1 MGVLRGIGRGIAG
14 TAAVA
19 GAGAAW
25 AGRGLGFGNTM
36 AAGLAAGGL
45 FKTAASNA
53 FNGSKSANK
62 DKGSGEKSIP
72 LDKMSGGIP
81 SALAEIQKEVSLI
94 RKILETQPDPE
105 SQEQEKI
112 IEEDARNRRLLAAI
126 SSLRLG
132 GPGGGGKKEGF
143 FDKLKGILGTILG
156 MLGLASLPIVLA
168 NAAAVWDK
176 ISGAMDT
183 LAGWLKNIDEFF
195 ENLGVQ
201 WAGAAMLGTAKAM
214 QLRQKI
220 VDFKNKVKDSY
231 RRIKRAFSRFA
242 SRWSSRISRI
252 WTGLTRRL
260 GFITRTWNWVKGLK
274 GRAIAGW
281 SKFINTTWPNWKTS
295 WLNGPWK
302 NITDSWE
309 KVQTKWGKILLNWAN
324 LKADWRITLAGWRQS
339 FAMTVES
346 IPEKI
351 TAAMKIAK
359 TALMTAFDDWKK
371 TNWTPISE
379 KFATWKTT
387 FSSWAKKI
395 PGWEK
400 SWFGVRAAWGVTST
414 AVTSA
419 IAGIPEEWKKIKADW
434 DKRFTDFRDSVK
446 KLFPSK
452 SGARP
457 VGRLTTG
464 SGRGAMVE
472 KPGQRVQYR
481 NAGLSAMRWTQMG
494 RGSPSV
500 MARIFKTTPKALPSA
515 GNPSGGRSGGVSF
528 KPSTLKFQGTPSA
541 EVFRMAEAARS
552 GYTYDQRLN
561 KGRGGYRNTETGRIA
576 STAAATSLVKK
587 PWWHTKHPWIAK
599 IAEVFGIQTADSAAA
614 WLKENPSRAN
624 TMKKALEF
632 MSRYPKIFGSL
643 EFMAKHA
650 PKGIGLIGVG
660 MVGWELYKLTELWR
674 AENKDSPMNLTP
686 FWNDNKADENF
697 VSGLKDMGKI
707 YGAAFVGSII
717 GSAALGVMATAI
729 GAGNPVATAIG
740 VFAGGLLGGIGGA
753 IIASHIM
760 SLTEGPKYRVRPGS
774 AGSFTAERAMQWQQ
788 QLQYTSPMAG
798 GTKGQDLL
806 LEIQLLD
813 KKIAFHGPGGK
824 GKLWSAEKIEEM
836 KADREKFI
844 NERIKHIDALQKT
857 GMEQIKQQDWYTP
870 EVGKTIE
877 EMSGMQADQTL
888 KPALYPGHIANLTPS
903 SVLDGAGSSENSNQ
917 TVVISYD
924 SSSSSNN
931 QASTIINETVYVS
944 ASGPHRGHDFYG
956 TSGGGGW

>member
-1 MGVLRGIGRGIAG
+1 
-14 TAAVA
+14 
-19 GAGAAW
+19 
-25 AGRGLGFGNTM
+25 M

-53 FNGSKSANK
+53 FNGSKSNDK
-62 DKGSGEKSIP
+62 DEGSGEKSIP

-81 SALAEIQKEVSLI
+81 SALAEIQKEISLI

-105 SQEQEKI
+105 SQEQERI

-126 SSLRLG
+126 SSLRCKCG
-132 GPGGGGKKEGF
+132 TGGGGKKEGF

-274 GRAIAGW
+274 GRAVGGW
-281 SKFINTTWPNWKTS
+281 TKFRTITWPNWKVGINER
-295 WLNGPWK
+295 LKAFGLDWK
-302 NITDSWE
+302 NIKDNWA
-309 KVQTKWGKILLNWAN
+309 KVKTKWSAFKVNISTTFWATANWMSA
-324 LKADWRITLAGWRQS
+324 AVA
-339 FAMTVES
+339 S

-351 TAAMKIAK
+351 TAGIERAK
-359 TALMTAFDDWKK
+359 TALRTTFEKWKTETWK
-371 TNWTPISE
+371 PLSE
-379 KFATWKTT
+379 KFNG
-387 FSSWAKKI
+387 WAKKF
-395 PGWEK
+395 PLFEK
-400 SWFGVRAAWGVTST
+400 SWFKVRVAWGVTST

-419 IAGIPEEWKKIKADW
+419 IAGIQTEWNNIKAKW
-434 DKRFTDFRDSVK
+434 DKKFTDFRDSVK

-452 SGARP
+452 SGGRP

-500 MARIFKTTPKALPSA
+500 MARIFKTTPKALPPASKTTA
-515 GNPSGGRSGGVSF
+515 VPRRVRRQF
-528 KPSTLKFQGTPSA
+528 KPTLKFQGTPSA

-632 MSRYPKIFGSL
+632 MARHDKIFGSL
-643 EFMAKHA
+643 KFMAKHA
-650 PKGIGLIGVG
+650 PKGIGLLGVG

-674 AENKDSPMNLTP
+674 AENKDPMNLTP
-686 FWNDNKADENF
+686 FWNDNPADENF

-740 VFAGGLLGGIGGA
+740 VFLGGLLGGIGGA

-760 SLTEGPKYRVRPGS
+760 SQTEGPKYRVRPGS
-774 AGSFTAERAMQWQQ
+774 AGSFTAATAMQWQQ

-798 GTKGQDLL
+798 GTKGQILL
-806 LEIQLLD
+806 DEIQLRD
-813 KKIAFHGPGGK
+813 KKIATFSGK
-824 GKLWSAEKIEEM
+824 EGSEEKIEKW
-836 KADREKFI
+836 KAEREKLI

-870 EVGKTIE
+870 EMGKTIE

-888 KPALYPGHIANLTPS
+888 KPALYPGHIPILPKTMVDS
-903 SVLDGAGSSENSNQ
+903 SAEIISTGGEQ
-917 TVVISYD
+917 TGVSQHYNILYEQRTD
-924 SSSSSNN
+924 SSSMASSATTTNLLYYA
-931 QASTIINETVYVS
+931 QTGKDTE
-944 ASGPHRGHDFYG
+944 PKFYG
-956 TSGGGGW
+956 T